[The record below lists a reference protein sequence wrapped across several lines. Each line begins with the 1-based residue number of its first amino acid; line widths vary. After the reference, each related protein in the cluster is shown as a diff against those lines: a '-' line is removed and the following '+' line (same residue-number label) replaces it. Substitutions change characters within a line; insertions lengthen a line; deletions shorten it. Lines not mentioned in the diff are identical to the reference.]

1 MLYHFLYPL
10 AKYYGIFNVFQ
21 YITFR
26 TIYAAVTALVLS
38 FLIGPYLI
46 EKLRVLKFGE
56 VVREDGPASHFSKAG
71 TPTMGGAIILLIV
84 LATVL
89 LWANLSNPYVWVMIF
104 VTAGMGL
111 IGLLDDYSKVVKK
124 KKGGMRARTKFMW
137 QIAVALGAAL
147 FLYNSGFNTVVSIPF
162 FKEGQFDLGIY
173 YIIFAVFV
181 IVGTSNAVNLT
192 DGLDGLAIG
201 PMIIAA
207 ATYLLLAYL
216 VGHVKIANYLHIQ
229 YVPRV
234 GELSVFA
241 GAMVGASLGFLWF
254 NTYPAQ
260 VFMGDVGSL
269 SLGGALGTLAVIT
282 KNEFLLLLVGGIF
295 VVEALSVIFQV
306 GSFKLTGKRV
316 FAMAPIHHHYELK
329 GWPEPKIIVR
339 FWIISIILAL
349 LAISTLK
356 IR

>member
-56 VVREDGPASHFSKAG
+56 VVREDGPVSHFSKAG

-111 IGLLDDYSKVVKK
+111 IGLIDDYSKVVKK
-124 KKGGMRARTKFMW
+124 KKGGMRARTKFIW

-162 FKEGQFDLGIY
+162 FKEWQFDLGIY
-173 YIIFAVFV
+173 YIVFAIFV

>member
-10 AKYYGIFNVFQ
+10 GKYFGIFNVFQ

-84 LATVL
+84 LVTVL
-89 LWANLSNPYVWVMIF
+89 LWGNLSNPYVWVMVF

-111 IGLLDDYSKVVKK
+111 IGLIDDYSKVVKK
-124 KKGGMRARTKFMW
+124 KKGGMRARTKFLW

-162 FKEGQFDLGIY
+162 FKEWQFDLGIY

-316 FAMAPIHHHYELK
+316 FAMAPIHHHFELK

>member
-1 MLYHFLYPL
+1 MLYYFLYPL

-38 FLIGPYLI
+38 FIIGPYLI
-46 EKLRVLKFGE
+46 EKLRALKFGE
-56 VVREDGPASHFSKAG
+56 VVRTDGPATHFSKAG
-71 TPTMGGAIILLIV
+71 TPTMGGAIILLVV
-84 LATVL
+84 LVTVL
-89 LWANLSNPYVWVMIF
+89 LWGNLSNPYVWVVAF
-104 VTAGMGL
+104 VTTGMGL
-111 IGLLDDYSKVVKK
+111 IGFIDDYIKVVKK
-124 KKGGMRARTKFMW
+124 DKKGIRARKKLFW
-137 QIAVALGAAL
+137 QVAVALSAAL
-147 FLYNSGFNTVVSIPF
+147 FLYFNGFNTVVTIPF
-162 FKEGQFDLGIY
+162 FKDAQFDLGVF
-173 YIIFAVFV
+173 YILFAVLV

-201 PMIIAA
+201 PLTIAA
-207 ATYLLLAYL
+207 ATYMLLAYL
-216 VGHVKIANYLHIQ
+216 VGHIKIANYLHIM

-234 GELSVFA
+234 GELSVVA

-269 SLGGALGTLAVIT
+269 SLGGSLGTLAVVT
-282 KNEFLLLLVGGIF
+282 KNEFLLLIVGGIF
-295 VVEALSVIFQV
+295 VLEALSVIFQV
-306 GSFKLTGKRV
+306 GSFKLTGKRM

-349 LAISTLK
+349 IAISTLK

>member
-10 AKYYGIFNVFQ
+10 GKYFGIFNVFQ

-84 LATVL
+84 LVTVL
-89 LWANLSNPYVWVMIF
+89 LWGNLSNPYVWVMVF

-124 KKGGMRARTKFMW
+124 KKGGMRARTKFIW

-162 FKEGQFDLGIY
+162 FKEWQFDLGIY

-282 KNEFLLLLVGGIF
+282 KNEFLLLLIGGIF

-316 FAMAPIHHHYELK
+316 FAMAPIHHHFELK

>member
-1 MLYHFLYPL
+1 MLYYFLYPL
-10 AKYYGIFNVFQ
+10 AKYSGIFNVFQ

-26 TIYAAVTALVLS
+26 TIYAAVTALLLS

-89 LWANLSNPYVWVMIF
+89 LWGNLSNPYVWVMVF

-111 IGLLDDYSKVVKK
+111 IGLIDDYSKVVKR
-124 KKGGMRARTKFMW
+124 KKGGMRARTKLMW
-137 QIAVALGAAL
+137 QVAVALGAAL
-147 FLYNSGFNTVVSIPF
+147 FLYDSGFNTVVSIPF
-162 FKEGQFDLGIY
+162 FKEWQFDLGIY

-295 VVEALSVIFQV
+295 VVEALSVICQV

-316 FAMAPIHHHYELK
+316 FAMAPIHHHFELK